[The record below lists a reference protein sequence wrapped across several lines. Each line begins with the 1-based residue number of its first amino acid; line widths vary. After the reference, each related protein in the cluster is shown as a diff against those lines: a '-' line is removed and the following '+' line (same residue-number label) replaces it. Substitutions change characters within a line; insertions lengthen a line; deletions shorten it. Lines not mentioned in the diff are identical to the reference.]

1 MTLLRTFFVSIAVA
15 MIGVIAYA
23 FTTRDQPVNT
33 ATTTGAT
40 SNVEGHALLGG
51 VYVRDQIALDAVSAL
66 QGHGTRTLINL
77 RPDGED
83 QNQPPSAAVQS
94 AAQTAGLSY
103 AYIPTPHGDIPD
115 AVVDDLARALAKTE
129 RPVVLYCR
137 SGKRAT
143 RVWALAE
150 ASRSGGPS
158 LFEIVGAVKAAGQT
172 VDDLMPR
179 IEKRFSERSANV
191 NG

>member
-1 MTLLRTFFVSIAVA
+1 MTLLRTFFVSIAIA
-15 MIGVIAYA
+15 MAGVIAFA
-23 FTTRDQPVNT
+23 FATSDQPAAT
-33 ATTTGAT
+33 ATEKSA
-40 SNVEGHALLGG
+40 EGHALLGG
-51 VYVRDQIALDAVSAL
+51 VYVRDQIALESVSAL
-66 QGHGTRTLINL
+66 QSGGTRTLINL

-83 QNQPPSAAVQS
+83 QNQPASAAVES
-94 AAQTAGLSY
+94 AAMSAGLSY

-115 AVVDDLARALAKTE
+115 AVVDDLTKTLAKTE
-129 RPVVLYCR
+129 RPAVLYCR

-158 LFEIVGAVKAAGQT
+158 IPEIVAAVKSAGQT

-179 IEKRFSERSANV
+179 IEKRYSERAPKVS
-191 NG
+191 G

>member
-1 MTLLRTFFVSIAVA
+1 MSLLRIFFASIAIA
-15 MIGVIAYA
+15 MLGVIGYA
-23 FTTRDQPVNT
+23 FATREQPAVAAATTNT
-33 ATTTGAT
+33 A
-40 SNVEGHALLGG
+40 GHPLLGG
-51 VYVRDQIALDAVSAL
+51 VYVRDQIAVETVGALHLD
-66 QGHGTRTLINL
+66 GYRTLINL

-83 QNQPPSAAVQS
+83 QNQPPSTAVES
-94 AAQTAGLSY
+94 AATTAGLAY

-115 AVVDDLARALAKTE
+115 AVVDDLANALATTN
-129 RPVVLYCR
+129 RPAVLYCR

-158 LFEIVGAVKAAGQT
+158 VAEIVAAVKSAGQT

-179 IEKRFSERSANV
+179 IEKRFSERSAGA

>member
-1 MTLLRTFFVSIAVA
+1 MKLLRTFFVSIAIA
-15 MIGVIAYA
+15 MASVLAYA
-23 FTTRDQPVNT
+23 FATREQPANSAAV
-33 ATTTGAT
+33 AKA
-40 SNVEGHALLGG
+40 EGVALLDGI
-51 VYVRDQIALDAVSAL
+51 YVRDQIALDTVGAL
-66 QGHGTRTLINL
+66 QANSTRTLINL

-83 QNQPPSAAVQS
+83 QNQPTSAAVAS
-94 AAQTAGLSY
+94 AASQAGLAY

-115 AVVDDLARALAKTE
+115 AVVDELGRALAKTE
-129 RPVVLYCR
+129 RPAVLYCR

-150 ASRSGGPS
+150 ASRGGGRS
-158 LFEIVGAVKAAGQT
+158 IAEIVAAVKSAGQT

-179 IEKRFSERSANV
+179 IEKRFAERPANG

>member
-1 MTLLRTFFVSIAVA
+1 MTLLRTFFVSIAIA
-15 MIGVIAYA
+15 MAGVIAYA
-23 FTTRDQPVNT
+23 FATREQPAKT
-33 ATTTGAT
+33 ATETTA
-40 SNVEGHALLGG
+40 EGHALLGG
-51 VYVRDQIALDAVSAL
+51 VYVRDQIALESVGAL
-66 QGHGTRTLINL
+66 QSGGTRTLINL

-83 QNQPPSAAVQS
+83 QKQPASAAVES
-94 AAQTAGLSY
+94 AATGAGLSY

-115 AVVDDLARALAKTE
+115 AVVDDLAKALAGTE
-129 RPVVLYCR
+129 RPAVLYCR

-158 LFEIVGAVKAAGQT
+158 IPEIVAAVKSAGQT

-179 IEKRFSERSANV
+179 IEKRFSERAPEVS
-191 NG
+191 G

>member
-1 MTLLRTFFVSIAVA
+1 MTLARAFLLSIIVA
-15 MIGVIAYA
+15 MLGVIGYA
-23 FTTRDQPVNT
+23 FATRDRT
-33 ATTTGAT
+33 SSRSETT
-40 SNVEGHALLGG
+40 SISGHPLLGG
-51 VYVRDQIALDAVSAL
+51 VSVRDQIALDAVGAL
-66 QGHGTRTLINL
+66 NGTGTRTLINL

-83 QNQPPSAAVQS
+83 QNQPPSAAVES
-94 AAQTAGLSY
+94 AAKSAGLSY

-115 AVVDDLARALAKTE
+115 AIVDDLARALAQTE
-129 RPVVLYCR
+129 RPAVLYCR

-158 LFEIVGAVKAAGQT
+158 IPEIVAAVKSAGQT

-179 IEKRFSERSANV
+179 IEKRFSERTTASS
-191 NG
+191 G

>member
-1 MTLLRTFFVSIAVA
+1 MTLLRTFLVSTAVA
-15 MIGVIAYA
+15 MAGVIAYA
-23 FTTRDQPVNT
+23 FATREQPPS
-33 ATTTGAT
+33 T
-40 SNVEGHALLGG
+40 SENAGVAGHQLLSG
-51 VYVRDQIALDAVSAL
+51 VHVRDQIALETVGAL
-66 QGHGTRTLINL
+66 DRDGYRTLINL

-83 QNQPPSAAVQS
+83 QNQPASAAVES
-94 AAQTAGLSY
+94 AAVNAGLTY

-115 AVVDDLARALAKTE
+115 SVVDDLARALAKSE
-129 RPVVLYCR
+129 RPAVLYCR

-158 LFEIVGAVKAAGQT
+158 IAEITTAVKSAGQT

-179 IEKRFSERSANV
+179 IEKRFSEREPSV
-191 NG
+191 SG

>member
-1 MTLLRTFFVSIAVA
+1 MSLPRAFLASIVVA
-15 MIGVIAYA
+15 MLGVLGYAYA
-23 FTTRDQPVNT
+23 TRDMPPK
-33 ATTTGAT
+33 ATQAADA
-40 SNVEGHALLGG
+40 SGHALLGG
-51 VYVRDQIALDAVSAL
+51 VYVRDQIALDAVGAL
-66 QGHGTRTLINL
+66 NGNGTRTLINL

-83 QNQPPSAAVQS
+83 QNQPASAAVES
-94 AAQTAGLSY
+94 AAKSAGLSY

-115 AVVDDLARALAKTE
+115 AVVDDLARALAQTE
-129 RPVVLYCR
+129 RPAVLYCR

-158 LFEIVGAVKAAGQT
+158 ISEIVAAVKSAGQS

-179 IEKRFSERSANV
+179 IEKRFTERAPASS
-191 NG
+191 G